1 MNLVGVPEPQYRKV
15 YIALVTRCHSNIGIH
30 TYIHT
35 CRQQLQHMH
44 TYIYIYMQAVIKTN
58 FTGEHTIV
66 MAIAPTLNCRA
77 AAFEIA

>member
-1 MNLVGVPEPQYRKV
+1 MNLVRVPEPQYRKV

-35 CRQQLQHMH
+35 YMQAAIAAYAYIH
-44 TYIYIYMQAVIKTN
+44 TYMQAVIKTN
-58 FTGEHTIV
+58 FTGERTIV
-66 MAIAPTLNCRA
+66 MAIPPTLNCRA